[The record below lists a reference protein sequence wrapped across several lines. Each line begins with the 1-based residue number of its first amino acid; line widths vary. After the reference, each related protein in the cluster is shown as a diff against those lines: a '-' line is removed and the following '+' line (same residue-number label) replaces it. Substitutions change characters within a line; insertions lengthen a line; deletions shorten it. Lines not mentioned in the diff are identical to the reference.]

1 MNCSS
6 LSVDTTVLVYG
17 YAANFKFKRL
27 HIYNICHLVRNVCTL
42 AAQVFAGS
50 SLNTVRTSTG
60 ILLTGP
66 LRSAGPTTL
75 EIY

>member
-1 MNCSS
+1 MNRLS
-6 LSVDTTVLVYG
+6 LSVDTPVLMYG

-27 HIYNICHLVRNVCTL
+27 HIYNICHLVRNDCTL

-50 SLNTVRTSTG
+50 SQNTVRTSTG
-60 ILLTGP
+60 PLTGP

-75 EIY
+75 EID